1 MPEPAAPLHNTVPA
15 YRSHLSGMCAVCG
28 LWSGATT
35 CCTSRSTFRTHALD
49 SLGTGGQA
57 LDSLGTGG
65 QALYSLGTGGQAGE
79 SLGPRGQTWTSRGW
93 TGRRTRHLSTSMRCR
108 RHVAQVVWLS
118 RPQPAKG
125 AKAQDTQDLKL
136 QREDQQD
143 RLWKDWEEGSQSWQ
157 LCYVNSKC
165 RRPLDIR

>member
-49 SLGTGGQA
+49 SLW
-57 LDSLGTGG
+57 
-65 QALYSLGTGGQAGE
+65 TGGQAGE
-79 SLGPRGQTWTSRGW
+79 SLGPRWQTWTSRGW

-125 AKAQDTQDLKL
+125 AKAQITQDLKL

>member
-65 QALYSLGTGGQAGE
+65 QALDSLGTGGQAGE
-79 SLGPRGQTWTSRGW
+79 SLDPR
-93 TGRRTRHLSTSMRCR
+93 
-108 RHVAQVVWLS
+108 
-118 RPQPAKG
+118 
-125 AKAQDTQDLKL
+125 
-136 QREDQQD
+136 
-143 RLWKDWEEGSQSWQ
+143 
-157 LCYVNSKC
+157 
-165 RRPLDIR
+165 